1 MNYYCTKVSR
11 NFISSYKDERCL
23 TIETARIDVFDFT
36 FKSASYTADKPGLL
50 PFGHSKII
58 LRCLTNG
65 DAMTQITIEAVAYYR
80 ASTPGQG
87 KTRLGLDAQKTNVT
101 NCLLLIDATVVKEYC
116 EIESGKRNKR
126 KELQKAIHYC
136 RRYKK
141 ALIIADMS
149 RLTRNAFFAAVL
161 LEGKVRIISADKPFA
176 TRLDLLKDSIRYQE
190 EGEDISRRTKQ
201 GLEEARKR
209 GVVLGKTGKALGA
222 LMKARTRVQAIDLMP
237 IVEDRWAK
245 GFNTREKLAKQ
256 FNKER
261 IATFQGGD
269 CHWHPSTIHTL
280 LKRIEKLKSE
290 TSNDNQD
297 NTISSA
303 LKTGT

>member
-1 MNYYCTKVSR
+1 
-11 NFISSYKDERCL
+11 
-23 TIETARIDVFDFT
+23 
-36 FKSASYTADKPGLL
+36 
-50 PFGHSKII
+50 
-58 LRCLTNG
+58 
-65 DAMTQITIEAVAYYR
+65 MTQTTIEAVAYYR

-101 NCLLLIDATVVKEYC
+101 NCLLLIGATVVKEYC

-126 KELQKAIHYC
+126 KELQKAIRYC

-161 LEGKVRIISADKPFA
+161 LEGKVRIISADKPYA

-222 LMKARTRVQAIDLMP
+222 LMKARTRIQAIDLTP

-256 FNKER
+256 FNKEG
-261 IATFQGGD
+261 IKTFQGGD
-269 CHWHPSTIHTL
+269 CRWHASTIHTL
-280 LKRIEKLKSE
+280 LKRIEKIKSE
-290 TSNDNQD
+290 VSNDNQE
-297 NTISSA
+297 NTISSQQMQA
-303 LKTGT
+303 I